1 MIRSFESK
9 TPKVAPSAFVSE
21 FAYVVGDVEIGED
34 CSIWPGAIIRGDFA
48 PIRIGKGTQIEDGCI
63 VHTGTPLTIGDHVHF
78 GHGVVIHCCH
88 IGNNVLVG
96 NNATL
101 LDDAEIG
108 DACVIA
114 AGALVQRNAQI
125 PARSFVVGVPGKVKG
140 QPSEKMII
148 GLEKGVTVYT
158 ELARRYKAAG
168 L

>member
-1 MIRSFESK
+1 MIRSFEGK

-34 CSIWPGAIIRGDFA
+34 CSVWPGAIIRGDLA
-48 PIRIGKGTQIEDGCI
+48 PIRIGNGTQIEDGCI

-78 GHGVVIHCCH
+78 GHGVVIHCRR

-108 DACVIA
+108 DTCVIA
-114 AGALVQRNAQI
+114 AGALVQQNAQI
-125 PARSFVVGVPGKVKG
+125 PAHSFVVGVPGKIKG
-140 QPSEKMII
+140 QPSEKMMV

-158 ELARRYKAAG
+158 ELARRYKSAG